1 MSKVHFPNGIVLAV
15 ASLICLLFL
24 KAYVLYEEEKLAAA
38 ERRRIQCLD
47 NFCEGDV
54 YPKFDYLNEWV
65 VKINGQWYVGPKN
78 TLFSKVLPNFFG
90 RLSSVVPLAVL
101 MTRVSGTWWKYF
113 LPDVSDGQ
121 TQRYPSRGWGR
132 VGMGYSK
139 KYSKKAGAIWT
150 ISKSALA
157 WSE

>member
-1 MSKVHFPNGIVLAV
+1 MSKVHFPNGLVLAV

-24 KAYVLYEEEKLAAA
+24 KACVLYEEEKLAAA

-65 VKINGQWYVGPKN
+65 VKINGQWYVWPKKYFVQQS
-78 TLFSKVLPNFFG
+78 TAQFFG

-113 LPDVSDGQ
+113 LPGVSDGRILSE
-121 TQRYPSRGWGR
+121 TILHHGR
-132 VGMGYSK
+132 VGMK
-139 KYSKKAGAIWT
+139 KIHLKRG
-150 ISKSALA
+150 
-157 WSE
+157 